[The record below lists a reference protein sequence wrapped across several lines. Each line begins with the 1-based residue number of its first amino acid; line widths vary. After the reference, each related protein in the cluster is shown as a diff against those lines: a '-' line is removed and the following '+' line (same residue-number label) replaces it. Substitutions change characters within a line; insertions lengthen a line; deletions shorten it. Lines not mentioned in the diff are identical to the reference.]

1 MTTAIVTGA
10 GTGIGAAA
18 AKRLARSGWNVALVG
33 RREPLLREVAD
44 TITADEG
51 RSIVVAADIA
61 DPAEPARVVAATLD
75 AFGEIDALVNNA
87 ATIRVMPLQEFP
99 LAILDEHWATN
110 LRAPFLLMQAA
121 LAALRR
127 SKGAIVNI
135 SSSSA
140 TLLRPGQSVYGMTKA
155 ALEYL
160 TRSLAG
166 ELAGDRIRVNGLAL
180 GPVDTPIHLT
190 WADDLDAAYEWLANQ
205 VPLGRI
211 AEPDEIAQWIE
222 LLVKPDSAW
231 LTGAIIPLDGG
242 QTLDI
247 A

>member
-1 MTTAIVTGA
+1 M
-10 GTGIGAAA
+10 
-18 AKRLARSGWNVALVG
+18 S
-33 RREPLLREVAD
+33 
-44 TITADEG
+44 DE
-51 RSIVVAADIA
+51 A
-61 DPAEPARVVAATLD
+61 
-75 AFGEIDALVNNA
+75 
-87 ATIRVMPLQEFP
+87 
-99 LAILDEHWATN
+99 
-110 LRAPFLLMQAA
+110 LRAAQRAHESAPDDQEA

-211 AEPDEIAQWIE
+211 AEPYEIAQWIE